1 MSEPGELS
9 PRQKE
14 ILAILIHEYITT
26 ATPVG
31 SNTIRD
37 VGRMSVSSA
46 TIRNELMFLEDAG
59 LIVQPHTSA
68 GRIPTLPGYRLF
80 VEQLMGNV
88 KLPSY
93 EQRTIEHQFY
103 QMGTDIDQWM
113 KLTAA
118 VLARAVDTASLVT
131 PPVAGESRF
140 RHIELISVSES
151 TILLV
156 MVLQDGSIYQEMLAT
171 TNAISQDVLS
181 RASNRLN
188 DMFDNLNVNEIR
200 QLEWPE
206 DVPLQDWEDQVI
218 SHIIDKMNS
227 VDKTAIGHIYH
238 DGLVNVLKQPEF
250 LDVDRFQHVLEI
262 VERRGVLESVLASIL
277 RANGVQIIIGGTG
290 RFGSIDDLSLVLTP
304 YGVEGVASGVL
315 GVMGPT
321 RMPYARAVSTVR
333 YVSGIMSEIVA
344 GLYGDG
350 LQGDTHSAS

>member
-1 MSEPGELS
+1 MNEPAELS

-14 ILAILIHEYITT
+14 ILAILVHEYITT

-37 VGRMSVSSA
+37 AGRMSVSSA
-46 TIRNELMFLEDAG
+46 TIRNELMSLEDAG
-59 LIVQPHTSA
+59 FIIQPHTSA
-68 GRIPTLPGYRLF
+68 GRIPTLLGYRLF

-88 KLPSY
+88 KLPDY

-118 VLARAVDTASLVT
+118 VLARAVDTASFVT

-151 TILLV
+151 AILLV
-156 MVLQDGSIYQEMLAT
+156 MVLQDGSIHQEMLAT
-171 TNAISQDVLS
+171 TNSISQDVLS

-188 DMFDNLNVNEIR
+188 ALFEDLDINEIR
-200 QLEWPE
+200 RFQWPE
-206 DVPLQDWEDQVI
+206 GFAPQDWEEQVI
-218 SHIIDKMNS
+218 RHIIDRMSNVNS
-227 VDKTAIGHIYH
+227 TAVGRIYH

-250 LDVDRFQHVLEI
+250 LDIDRFQHVLEI
-262 VERRGVLESVLASIL
+262 VERRGVLESVLTSIL
-277 RANGVQIIIGGTG
+277 RANGVQVIIGGTG

-304 YGVEGVASGVL
+304 YGVQGLASGVL

-333 YVSGIMSEIVA
+333 YVSGIMSGIVA
-344 GLYGDG
+344 GLYGDRP
-350 LQGDTHSAS
+350 QNDAHSAS